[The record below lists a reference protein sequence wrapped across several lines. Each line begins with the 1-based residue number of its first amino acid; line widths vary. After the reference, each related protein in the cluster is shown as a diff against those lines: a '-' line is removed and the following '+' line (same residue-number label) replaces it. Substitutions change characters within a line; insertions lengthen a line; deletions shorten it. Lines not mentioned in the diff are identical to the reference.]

1 LIANKYF
8 TEQQKDRD
16 MEKKGKLKLYTHDE
30 VLDKHIGTKNS
41 PARVEFEDELKLDIL
56 ATKIKELRKHQ
67 KLTQEELGKLVGK
80 DKTQISKIEKGG
92 RNITI
97 STFLDIMKA
106 LNAKVKFSIE
116 INNEAIFS

>member
-1 LIANKYF
+1 MIANKYF

>member
-1 LIANKYF
+1 
-8 TEQQKDRD
+8 
-16 MEKKGKLKLYTHDE
+16 MEKKGKLKLYSLDE
-30 VLDKHIGTKNS
+30 MLDKHIGPEDS
-41 PARVEFEDELKLDIL
+41 PHREEFEYELKLDVL
-56 ATKIKELRKHQ
+56 ATKIKELRKQ
-67 KLTQEELGKLVGK
+67 QNLTQEALGKLIGK

-116 INNEAIFS
+116 VNNETVFS

>member
-1 LIANKYF
+1 
-8 TEQQKDRD
+8 